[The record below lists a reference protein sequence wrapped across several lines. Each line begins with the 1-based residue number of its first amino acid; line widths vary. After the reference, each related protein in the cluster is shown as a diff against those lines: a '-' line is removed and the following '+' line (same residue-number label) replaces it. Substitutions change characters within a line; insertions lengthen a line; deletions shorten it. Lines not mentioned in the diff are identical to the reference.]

1 MNTTVLKSIMKERGI
16 SQNKLSHLANAP
28 TPSMSL
34 FMRGMMPCYPAWRHR
49 ISEALNVPES
59 VLFSEFEKK
68 E

>member
-1 MNTTVLKSIMKERGI
+1 MDTTVLKSVMKNRGI
-16 SQNKLSHLANAP
+16 SQNKLSHIANIPANCV
-28 TPSMSL
+28 SL
-34 FMRGMMPCYPAWRHR
+34 FCRGLSPCYPAWRRR